1 MEFGLI
7 ALELNNLEFR
17 FENTVSS
24 LLIRSI
30 ILQNGLS
37 FTITSPLRP
46 PGLPVVLF
54 SFSYS
59 GKLLSTF
66 LGALHM
72 NVVYNNIDIS

>member
-17 FENTVSS
+17 FENTISC

-30 ILQNGLS
+30 ILQNLS

-46 PGLPVVLF
+46 LGLPVVLF